1 MKQRTLNTH
10 HWIASML
17 CMAVLASGSTITALL
32 VYLCA
37 FVLLTRDLM
46 VNQRTSF
53 ASNGFI
59 FVLCLVM
66 GNVTAANGDRVTIN
80 MVVAGEAVIML
91 TYMYIMFR
99 LAQRAPSH
107 DSKTAFE

>member
-1 MKQRTLNTH
+1 MRQRTLNTH

-17 CMAVLASGSTITALL
+17 CMAILASGSTITTLL

-59 FVLCLVM
+59 FVFCLVM
-66 GNVTAANGDRVTIN
+66 GSVAAANGDGVTIN
-80 MVVAGEAVIML
+80 MVVAGEAVMVL

-99 LAQRAPSH
+99 LSNRKATRTNSVAY
-107 DSKTAFE
+107 E

>member
-1 MKQRTLNTH
+1 MRQRTLNTH

-17 CMAVLASGSTITALL
+17 CMAILASGSTITALL

-59 FVLCLVM
+59 FVFCLVM
-66 GNVTAANGDRVTIN
+66 GSVAAANGDGVTIN
-80 MVVAGEAVIML
+80 MVVAGEAVMVL
-91 TYMYIMFR
+91 AYMYIMFR
-99 LAQRAPSH
+99 LSNR
-107 DSKTAFE
+107 TAARTNSAAYE